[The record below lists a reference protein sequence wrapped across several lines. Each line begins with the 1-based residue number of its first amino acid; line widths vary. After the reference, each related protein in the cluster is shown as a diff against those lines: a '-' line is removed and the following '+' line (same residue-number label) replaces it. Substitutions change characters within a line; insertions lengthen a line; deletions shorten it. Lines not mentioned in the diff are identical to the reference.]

1 MWGQATLTVHIELL
15 FFSIPVDDD
24 RRAAVRRRPR
34 PDPTFQQLV
43 PTQADWDDYADA
55 FAA

>member
-15 FFSIPVDDD
+15 FFSIPVEMTVERQFAGDES
-24 RRAAVRRRPR
+24 
-34 PDPTFQQLV
+34 DPTFQQLV
-43 PTQADWDDYADA
+43 PTQADWDAYADA